1 MISIIIIIII
11 NFASDPSIFFF
22 SVFNVIDHNG
32 NKIRDKE
39 VIDYIQRVGF
49 CMLEFFKYFN

>member
-1 MISIIIIIII
+1 MQAPGTKYILLSFIT
-11 NFASDPSIFFF
+11 NSASDPSLNYVFL

-39 VIDYIQRVGF
+39 VTDYIQKV
-49 CMLEFFKYFN
+49 